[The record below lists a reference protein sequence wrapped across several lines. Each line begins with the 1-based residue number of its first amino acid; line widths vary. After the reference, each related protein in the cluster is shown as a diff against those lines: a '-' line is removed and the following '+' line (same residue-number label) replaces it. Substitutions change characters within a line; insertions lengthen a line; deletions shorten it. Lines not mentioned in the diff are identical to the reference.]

1 MPNLSLRDLDA
12 ETLSRIKSAARRQ
25 KRSVNRMIVETLQ
38 QHYAAGQRPADGV
51 DALAG
56 TWSKAELAE
65 FSAAIA
71 PFGEIDRAL
80 WAAEP
85 TMEYRVNPGKAAST
99 AAGKERKRAAA
110 ARKTASK

>member
-1 MPNLSLRDLDA
+1 MPNLSLRDLDTA
-12 ETLSRIKSAARRQ
+12 TLSRIKSAARRQ

-38 QHYAAGQRPADGV
+38 QHYAAGQRPPDGV

-65 FSAAIA
+65 FTAAIA
-71 PFGEIDRAL
+71 PFGEIDKAL
-80 WAAEP
+80 WVAEP
-85 TMEYRVNPGKAAST
+85 KAEYRVEPVKAART
-99 AAGKERKRAAA
+99 AGGAVRKRAP

>member
-1 MPNLSLRDLDA
+1 MPNLSLRDLDTA
-12 ETLSRIKSAARRQ
+12 TLSRIKSAARRQ

-38 QHYAAGQRPADGV
+38 QHYAAGQRPPDGV

-65 FSAAIA
+65 FTAAIA
-71 PFGEIDRAL
+71 PFGEIDQAL
-80 WAAEP
+80 WVAEP
-85 TMEYRVNPGKAAST
+85 KMEYRVKPVKAAGT
-99 AAGKERKRAAA
+99 AGGLARKRPAV

>member
-1 MPNLSLRDLDA
+1 MPNLSLRDLDTN
-12 ETLSRIKSAARRQ
+12 TLSRIKSAARRQ

-38 QHYAAGQRPADGV
+38 QHYAVGQRPPDGV

-65 FSAAIA
+65 FTAAIA
-71 PFGEIDRAL
+71 PFGEIDKAL
-80 WAAEP
+80 WVAEP
-85 TMEYRVNPGKAAST
+85 KVECRVEPVKAAGT
-99 AAGKERKRAAA
+99 ASGPARKRSNV

>member
-12 ETLSRIKSAARRQ
+12 ATLSRIKSAARRQ

-38 QHYAAGQRPADGV
+38 QHYAAGQRPPDGV

-65 FSAAIA
+65 FTAAIA
-71 PFGEIDRAL
+71 PFGEIDKAL
-80 WAAEP
+80 WVAEP
-85 TMEYRVNPGKAAST
+85 KAEYRVESVKTAR
-99 AAGKERKRAAA
+99 AAGGPVRRRAP

>member
-38 QHYAAGQRPADGV
+38 RHYAAGQRPPDGV
-51 DALAG
+51 DAVAG

-65 FSAAIA
+65 FTAATA

-85 TMEYRVNPGKAAST
+85 TMEYRVKPGKAAGT
-99 AAGKERKRAAA
+99 AGGKARTRADV

>member
-1 MPNLSLRDLDA
+1 MPNLSLRDLDTT
-12 ETLSRIKSAARRQ
+12 TLSRIKSDARRQ

-38 QHYAAGQRPADGV
+38 QHYAAGQRPPDGV

-65 FSAAIA
+65 FTAAIA
-71 PFGEIDRAL
+71 PFGEIDKAL
-80 WAAEP
+80 WVVEP
-85 TMEYRVNPGKAAST
+85 KAEYRVEPVKAAR
-99 AAGKERKRAAA
+99 AAGGPVRKRAP